1 MEAVSYTHLDVYKR
15 QEDTL
20 SSHIQ
25 TVTRLAKFK
34 YKLHYKNK
42 WELDIYV
49 NSIKNIANIR
59 HYLMFQTLTINGFSL
74 NAGPK
79 TLLTKKIETQPQ
91 VPKLLVENEESDAL
105 EAPEEEN
112 IKPVIE
118 FKYKPVINLGEIIDI
133 YVLQRPRRHKVRTQ
147 PDQRQ
152 EE

>member
-1 MEAVSYTHLDVYKR
+1 M
-15 QEDTL
+15 
-20 SSHIQ
+20 
-25 TVTRLAKFK
+25 
-34 YKLHYKNK
+34 
-42 WELDIYV
+42 
-49 NSIKNIANIR
+49 
-59 HYLMFQTLTINGFSL
+59 
-74 NAGPK
+74 
-79 TLLTKKIETQPQ
+79 TKKIETQPQ